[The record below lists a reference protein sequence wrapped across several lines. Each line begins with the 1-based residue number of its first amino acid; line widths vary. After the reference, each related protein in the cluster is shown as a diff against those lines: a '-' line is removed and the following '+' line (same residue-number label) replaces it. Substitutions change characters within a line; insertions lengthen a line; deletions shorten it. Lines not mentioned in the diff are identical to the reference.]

1 MGLKKISNSFEIQ
14 RYYQNEPR
22 LNGVYYRDNLH
33 DNIRDGTYV
42 TNLDEHFDILTHWV
56 DLYIL
61 NNKVT

>member
-33 DNIRDGTYV
+33 DNIRDETYV